1 MSRRISCFLA
11 GLGLLVFFGG
21 CAHPRAPLV
30 VTDSDPTVKIPA
42 IKKAVQEH
50 DLPAARQMV
59 KDLESDDPAVR
70 FYAVEGLRKLTGEDF
85 GYVWYDEDETDRYEA
100 VKKWQAWL
108 KDEEA
113 KHAPAK

>member
-1 MSRRISCFLA
+1 MSRPIAFLLA
-11 GLGLLVFFGG
+11 GLGLLLILGG
-21 CAHPRAPLV
+21 CVPPRPKLV
-30 VTDSDPTVKIPA
+30 VTDPDPTVKIPA
-42 IKKAVQEH
+42 IKKAVEDH

-70 FYAVEGLRKLTGEDF
+70 FYAAEGLRKLTGEDF
-85 GYVWYDEDETDRYEA
+85 GYVWYDEDDDARATA

-113 KHAPAK
+113 KHAPSK